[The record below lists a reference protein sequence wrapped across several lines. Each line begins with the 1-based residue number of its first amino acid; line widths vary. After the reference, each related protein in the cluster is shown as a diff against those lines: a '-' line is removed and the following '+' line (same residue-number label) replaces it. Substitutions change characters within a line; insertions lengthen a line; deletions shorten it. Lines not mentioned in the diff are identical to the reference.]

1 MSLNSDIPMFL
12 RRHLRSAP
20 GAVSPAGTKLWAGA
34 PEPRYAS
41 VRLGAPQVMN
51 GTLDF
56 LEARFGGVL
65 PYLASIGFGP
75 ADVARLEAVLVDP
88 AAAL

>member
-1 MSLNSDIPMFL
+1 MSL
-12 RRHLRSAP
+12 
-20 GAVSPAGTKLWAGA
+20 GAL
-34 PEPRYAS
+34 
-41 VRLGAPQVMN
+41 QVMN

-75 ADVARLEAVLVDP
+75 TDVARLETVLLDP